1 MKNILILILALCA
14 TMASEA
20 ATTKTR
26 PSETAKLS
34 EKVDSLTSV
43 IDDLSHNIQAIT
55 KTQEMLS
62 VRMAETREDYMTF
75 LTDSHETRNWTIGII
90 SLIVGAFGIATPIF
104 LNHQAK
110 KKSEKALKAV
120 SDLSQNI
127 DNINTGIISTQNR
140 IDDVAKQI
148 NKDRKI
154 INSQLSDIT
163 NIKKQVT
170 TLQKKSEASENNA
183 RKSQLSAMISRLFS
197 EALKEKDSNRAIE
210 LYSRILKL
218 DPQDIDALNNRSI
231 AYSDTKQYHLAIQDA
246 EQYIKLKPDSP
257 NGYAIIGLIYLEQK
271 DYARAIKYC
280 EEAIHKDPQDIRGYR
295 TLSSVY
301 LESEQWQNLI
311 DTFNIIAQKDQLTA
325 MNYNNRAYAYYKLGK
340 LEIAL
345 ADANEALS
353 MDNDDNSAKAHA
365 LDTRACIYIAMGP
378 DYYNLALNDL
388 NKAIALDPNLW
399 ALYENRAALYQKMME
414 VTSDPAQEG
423 QYKQLRLADLET
435 FRKQSTY
442 KGNESDDTK

>member
-14 TMASEA
+14 TIASEA

-43 IDDLSHNIQAIT
+43 IDDLSHNIQTIT

-75 LTDSHETRNWTIGII
+75 LTDSHETRNWTLGII
-90 SLIVGAFGIATPIF
+90 SLIVGAFGVATPIL
-104 LNHQAK
+104 LNLQARR
-110 KKSEKALKAV
+110 KSEKALKAV

-170 TLQKKSEASENNA
+170 TLQKRSKASENNA

-218 DPQDIDALNNRSI
+218 DPNDIESTGNRGLLY
-231 AYSDTKQYHLAIQDA
+231 AHLKQYDKAIHDA
-246 EQYIKLKPDSP
+246 KNCIKINPASSI
-257 NGYAIIGLIYLEQK
+257 GYTIMGYIYLNRK
-271 DYARAIKYC
+271 DYENAIKYC
-280 EEAIHKDPQDIRGYR
+280 NEAIIRSPQNIHNYRVIYEAYSERGEWQ
-295 TLSSVY
+295 LAVEALNALVGLNQAKSS
-301 LESEQWQNLI
+301 
-311 DTFNIIAQKDQLTA
+311 D
-325 MNYNNRAYAYYKLGK
+325 YNNRAFAYYKLGK

-345 ADANEALS
+345 ADINEALL
-353 MDNDDNSAKAHA
+353 MCNDNDLEKANA
-365 LDTRACIYIAMGP
+365 YDTRGCIYTNMGP
-378 DYYNLALNDL
+378 DNYEFALNSFS
-388 NKAIALDPNLW
+388 KAIKLNPSLW
-399 ALYENRAALYQKMME
+399 DAYENRAALYQKMIE
-414 VTSDPAQEG
+414 NTSDPEQKEH
-423 QYKQLRLADLET
+423 YKQLRLADLET
-435 FRKQSTY
+435 FRKQSTC
-442 KGNESDDTK
+442 KANESDDTK